1 VRRILLV
8 GAGHAH
14 LNVLRSFAKE
24 ALYGARV
31 TLVTPHARQIYS
43 GMLPGVIDGHYRLE
57 DSLVD
62 IEALCGRAYVEFF
75 GGRVDALDLG
85 ARRASL
91 EGGAKLDY
99 DVVSLNPGSGVERSL
114 PGAERTLP
122 VKPLDEFL
130 AALDQKKL
138 GRVAIVGAGAS
149 GAEVAMALGHRGA
162 AITLYSD
169 RPTLPGVAGEQIAR
183 ALRRARV
190 DFRPG
195 MAVTAV
201 EEGPVIVAGPSRQ
214 DFDLVILAA
223 GSAAPAWL
231 ASAGLAVDGHGFA
244 LVHDTL
250 QSTSHPEV
258 FVSGDCATLRDAP
271 HPRSGVYAVRHGES
285 LAANF
290 RNLVGGKPLEPYVP
304 QALALVLL
312 SCGSRYA
319 IAQRGGWTSEGHW
332 VWRWKD
338 WIDRRWLKSLRG

>member
-14 LNVLRSFAKE
+14 LTVLRSFCKE
-24 ALYGARV
+24 ALRGVRI
-31 TLVTPHARQIYS
+31 TLVTPCARQVYS
-43 GMLPGVIDGHYRLE
+43 GMLPGVVAGHYRL
-57 DSLVD
+57 DDAQVD
-62 IEALCGRAYVEFF
+62 IEALCSRAYVEFAS
-75 GGRVDALDLG
+75 GSVDALDLQ
-85 ARRASL
+85 ARRVSL
-91 EGGAKLDY
+91 EGGEKLDY
-99 DVVSLNPGSGVERSL
+99 DVISLNPGSRVERSL

-130 AALDQKKL
+130 AALDQMRL
-138 GRVAIVGAGAS
+138 GRVAIVGAGAA
-149 GAEVAMALGHRGA
+149 GAELAMALAHRGA

-169 RPTLPGVAGEQIAR
+169 RPTPPGLAGERIVR

-201 EEGPVIVAGPSRQ
+201 EQGPVIAAGASRQ
-214 DFDLVILAA
+214 DFDLVILAT

-231 ASAGLAVDGHGFA
+231 ASAGLAVDGLGFA

-258 FVSGDCATLRDAP
+258 FVAGDCATLRDAP

-290 RNLVGGKPLEPYVP
+290 RNLAGGRPLEPYVP
-304 QALALVLL
+304 QVRALLLL

-319 IAQRGGWTSEGHW
+319 IAQRGGWTAEGYW

-338 WIDRRWLKSLRG
+338 WIDRGWLRSLRN